1 MRPALLLLC
10 CLFST
15 LLGMLYASR
24 LKSRIRELKGLERMA
39 MLIRQEIAYG
49 RLPLPDIFGRLG
61 GRMEKPQADFLR
73 ALGGELKEH
82 GDTRFE
88 EIFSRQVDACLR
100 TGNLRQEDLDSLKG
114 MGAYLGYL
122 DRDTQLHTL
131 DMYLR
136 DTQSKIRE
144 LSEQYPEKSR
154 VCRALGIM
162 GGLFLAVLLF

>member
-1 MRPALLLLC
+1 MRCALLLLC
-10 CLFST
+10 CLFCT
-15 LLGMLYASR
+15 LLGMLYAAR
-24 LKSRIRELKGLERMA
+24 LKSRIRELSGLERMA

-49 RLPLPDIFGRLG
+49 RLPLPDIFDRLG
-61 GRMEKPQADFLR
+61 RRMEQPQADFLR
-73 ALGGELKEH
+73 SLGGEMKEH
-82 GDTRFE
+82 RDTCFS
-88 EIFSRQVDACLR
+88 EIFSRKVDACLR

-136 DTQSKIRE
+136 DTEKKIRE

-154 VCRALGIM
+154 VCRTLGIM
-162 GGLFLAVLLF
+162 GGIFLAVLLF

>member
-10 CLFST
+10 CLSCT
-15 LLGMLYASR
+15 LLGMLHASR
-24 LKSRIRELKGLERMA
+24 LKTRIRELAGLERMA

-49 RLPLPDIFGRLG
+49 RQPLPDIFERLG
-61 GRMEKPQADFLR
+61 RRMEQPQADFLR
-73 ALGGELKEH
+73 ALGGELKERENVCF
-82 GDTRFE
+82 G
-88 EIFSRQVDACLR
+88 EIFSRQTDACLR
-100 TGNLRQEDLDSLKG
+100 TGSLRQEDLDSLKA

-136 DTQSKIRE
+136 DTEKKIGE

-154 VCRALGIM
+154 VCRTLGVM
-162 GGLFLAVLLF
+162 GGIFLAVLLF

>member
-1 MRPALLLLC
+1 MRPVLLLLC

-49 RLPLPDIFGRLG
+49 RQPLPDIFERLG
-61 GRMEKPQADFLR
+61 RRMEQPRADFLH
-73 ALGGELKEH
+73 ALGRELKEH
-82 GDTRFE
+82 GDTGFS
-88 EIFSRQVDACLR
+88 EIFSRQTDACLG
-100 TGNLRQEDLDSLKG
+100 TGSLRQEDLDSLKE

-136 DTQSKIRE
+136 DTEKRIRE

-154 VCRALGIM
+154 VCRTLGAM
-162 GGLFLAVLLF
+162 GGIFLAVLLF